1 MVTHYF
7 GVLNSTSLYQSKCS
21 LSGENTLRR
30 IISTHCGQSHKQK
43 EERKIEEEEEM
54 PPGGNH
60 ILILR
65 QRCRLNSES
74 TQRSLAVSKS
84 KVWLQQTQITSL

>member
-65 QRCRLNSES
+65 QRCRLNSEL
-74 TQRSLAVSKS
+74 TQEIISGKQ
-84 KVWLQQTQITSL
+84 K